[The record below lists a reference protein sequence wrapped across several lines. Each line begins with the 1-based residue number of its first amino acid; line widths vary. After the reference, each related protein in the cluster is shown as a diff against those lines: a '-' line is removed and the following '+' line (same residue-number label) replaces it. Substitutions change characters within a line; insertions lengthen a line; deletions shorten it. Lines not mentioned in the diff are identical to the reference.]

1 MQMLARVRAGAQT
14 IPGMLGAL
22 VALAVVA
29 LAVVGGVVLGLQVEQ
44 QRALDR
50 VVSLGGVLTRQQDA
64 DMMHDAMRA
73 EVYVAF
79 ANAADPDRMRRAQSA
94 ISTVRARGERSFV
107 ANRTALVDAGVEP
120 EVVRAADAAA
130 AGFARLA
137 DTAQS
142 TVSLVENGGMS
153 AARSQR
159 ALFDEQFVQVEEQM
173 ARRTLDI
180 RALSEEAAAAADAAD
195 QRARDLSVAVSA
207 LALLGVGG
215 LGWATW
221 RGVRS
226 VLRAK
231 AVAEDELKLLVEET
245 TTAARRHRFGAELG
259 EALEMA
265 DSEESA
271 HRVVGEAL
279 AATVPDTPSELLLA
293 DSSQAGL
300 LRVVENPSSAGPGC
314 PVSSPWSCVA
324 VRRGRTQEF
333 AHGEA
338 LNACPQLRHRPQG
351 AVSAVCVPVTFMGR
365 PLGVLHTTGPD
376 GEPPTAD
383 AADRLSQIAAQ
394 VGTRIGTLRATR
406 KTELQAA
413 TDGLTGLMNRRSLET
428 AVRELQQLSTPFALA
443 MADLDHFKRLNDT
456 YGHEVG
462 DRALRMF
469 ANVLRSSLRR
479 DDLIARYGG
488 EEFVLVLPERSML
501 DAASTLNRIRDGLGE
516 ASQRGGT
523 PPFTASFGLADTGDG
538 SALEE
543 ILRVADSR
551 LRAAKMLGRDRVV
564 AGEDGSLNGPSVGGA
579 EA

>member
-1 MQMLARVRAGAQT
+1 MHMLARVRAGAHT

-29 LAVVGGVVLGLQVEQ
+29 LLVVGGVVLGLQVEQ
-44 QRALDR
+44 RRALDR

-64 DMMHDAMRA
+64 DMMHDALRA
-73 EVYVAF
+73 EVYVAL
-79 ANAADPDRMRRAQSA
+79 ARAADPAALGRAQEA
-94 ISTVRARGERSFV
+94 ISNARARGERSFL
-107 ANRTALVDAGVEP
+107 ANRTALSGAGVEP
-120 EVVRAADAAA
+120 AAVDAVGAAA

-142 TVSLVENGGMS
+142 TVALVASGDLS
-153 AARSQR
+153 AARSERVQ
-159 ALFDEQFVQVEEQM
+159 FDAQFEQVEEQM
-173 ARRTLDI
+173 ARRTADI
-180 RALSEEAAAAADAAD
+180 RTLSDDAAAAAAAADH
-195 QRARDLSVAVSA
+195 RARDLSVAVSV

-215 LGWATW
+215 LGWTTW
-221 RGVRS
+221 RDVRT

-231 AVAEDELKLLVEET
+231 AVAEDELRLLVEET
-245 TTAARRHRFGAELG
+245 STAARRHRFGAELG

-265 DSEESA
+265 DSEEAA

-279 AATVPDTPSELLLA
+279 AETVPHSPAELLLA

-300 LRVVENPSSAGPGC
+300 LRVVESPSSAGPGC

-376 GEPPTAD
+376 GDPPAAD
-383 AADRLSQIAAQ
+383 AANRLSQIAAQ
-394 VGTRIGTLRATR
+394 AGMRIGTLRATR

-413 TDGLTGLMNRRSLET
+413 TDGLTGLLNRRSLEA
-428 AVRELQQLSTPFALA
+428 AVEELSGLSTPFALA

-469 ANVLRSSLRR
+469 ANVLRSSLRSE
-479 DDLIARYGG
+479 DLVARYGG
-488 EEFVLVLPERSML
+488 EEFVLVLPERSMI
-501 DAASTLNRIRDGLGE
+501 DAATTLNRIRDGLSE

-538 SALEE
+538 TALEE

-564 AGEDGSLNGPSVGGA
+564 AGEDGSLTNPSPGGSDT
-579 EA
+579 

>member
-1 MQMLARVRAGAQT
+1 MQTLARVRAGAHT

-29 LAVVGGVVLGLQVEQ
+29 LVVVGGVVLGLQVEQ

-50 VVSLGGVLTRQQDA
+50 VVSLGEVLTRQQDA

-79 ANAADPDRMRRAQSA
+79 ANAGDPARLGRAQEA
-94 ISTVRARGERSFV
+94 ISSVRARGERSFL
-107 ANRTALVDAGVEP
+107 ANRAAMVGAGVEP
-120 EVVRAADAAA
+120 AAVDAVAAA
-130 AGFARLA
+130 AAAFARLA

-142 TVSLVENGGMS
+142 TVSLVQDDNMP

-159 ALFDEQFVQVEEQM
+159 GRFDAQFEQVEEQM
-173 ARRTLDI
+173 AQRTADI
-180 RALSEEAAAAADAAD
+180 RALSDSAAAAADAAD
-195 QRARDLSVAVSA
+195 QRARDLSIAVSA

-215 LGWATW
+215 LGWTTW

-231 AVAEDELKLLVEET
+231 AVAEDELKLLVAET
-245 TTAARRHRFGAELG
+245 TTAAVRHRFGAELG
-259 EALEMA
+259 EALDMA
-265 DSEESA
+265 DSEEAA
-271 HRVVGEAL
+271 HVVVGEAL
-279 AATVPDTPSELLLA
+279 AAAVPDSPAELLLA

-300 LRVVENPSSAGPGC
+300 LRVVEHPLSAGPGC

-351 AVSAVCVPVTFMGR
+351 SVSAVCVPVTFMGR

-376 GEPPTAD
+376 GDPPAAD
-383 AADRLSQIAAQ
+383 AGDRLSQIAAQ
-394 VGTRIGTLRATR
+394 AGMRIGTLRATR

-413 TDGLTGLMNRRSLET
+413 TDGLTGLLNRRSLEA
-428 AVRELQQLSTPFALA
+428 AVRELSRLATPFALA

-479 DDLIARYGG
+479 EDLVARYGG
-488 EEFVLVLPERSML
+488 EEFVIVLPERSMI
-501 DAASTLNRIRDGLGE
+501 DAATTLNRIRDGLGE

-538 SALEE
+538 TVLEE

-564 AGEDGSLNGPSVGGA
+564 TGEDGSLTDPSLGGA